1 MKNSLKSIYLRSR
14 EFLARIWF
22 DVKNCLNKSDSG
34 PKVFCIGYNK
44 TGTTTM
50 GKAFG
55 LLGYR
60 NSSFNRR
67 VWRKLYLQGNIEAV
81 VRYTSRFES
90 FDDLPW
96 LREDMI
102 PLLDQR
108 FPGSRFVYLFRE
120 ESSWKRSYKQWSY
133 QVTGKY
139 LDVEGGWAAY
149 EKHRDFVLS
158 YFEGRSDF
166 IQLDIRNPN
175 GFRRLGEFLGRDAPS
190 DAFPV
195 FNKSE
200 G

>member
-1 MKNSLKSIYLRSR
+1 MKSSYLKRRDS
-14 EFLARIWF
+14 LARVWF
-22 DVKNCLNKSDSG
+22 DFKNLFRPLDYG

-44 TGTTTM
+44 TGTTTI

-67 VWRKLYLQGNIEAV
+67 VWRDLYLRGEIESV
-81 VRYTSRFES
+81 IKYTARFSS

-96 LREDMI
+96 LKEDMI
-102 PLLDQR
+102 PILDKR

-120 ESSWKRSYKQWSY
+120 EAAWKKSYLDWSY
-133 QVTGKY
+133 QVTGHY
-139 LDVEGGWAAY
+139 PDVEAGWAAY

-158 YFEGRSDF
+158 YFEGRAGSDF
-166 IQLDIRNPN
+166 ISLEIRDPF
-175 GFRRLGEFLGRDAPS
+175 GFRRLGEFLGKEAPS

-195 FNKSE
+195 FNRSE
-200 G
+200 R